1 MYHSN
6 INNNLFLTVDIC
18 QDIRYLPVNIIF
30 IHQYPLTILDHH
42 YIPNCKQYLWSPKI
56 WKLTSSVL
64 LYQHEKFYLI
74 NKNCTWC
81 SYDVWFYPS
90 ASTQIPRFAT
100 LFGHWQLV
108 GHLLPC
114 QFGQSVRQRYSAFW
128 PSSHSSLLKG
138 TKTCVIQFPY
148 KALEHLLIDCQKKTK
163 PTYKE
168 AIIQQQN
175 EFKIKIIQLA

>member
-1 MYHSN
+1 MTIIIYQIVNN
-6 INNNLFLTVDIC
+6 ISGPLKFGNL
-18 QDIRYLPVNIIF
+18 
-30 IHQYPLTILDHH
+30 HH
-42 YIPNCKQYLWSPKI
+42 V
-56 WKLTSSVL
+56 VL
-64 LYQHEKFYLI
+64 RGELYQHEKFYLI

-114 QFGQSVRQRYSAFW
+114 QFGQSVRQQYSAFW

-175 EFKIKIIQLA
+175 EFKIKIIKLPKIKEIGVTSLNPSIPRSY